1 MSRDAGQRVPIP
13 MKPLLFVLLAASLAA
28 NIVLA
33 LRPGRS
39 PSSVSTSSA
48 SSSAAATA
56 APEAATQ
63 TTAGSVAISSSRGG
77 GTSAVAPAPVGAV
90 WRSAVTEAD
99 LRRVV
104 ADLRAAGYPPEVVR
118 AVMQQLL
125 KTRFAARE
133 PNAGQ
138 PYWKHNNQTP
148 DAVAAQNAVNNER
161 RELLEALLGDDARP
175 SAMLDEETRLRRYG
189 PISAEKIDLLAKI
202 ERDYN
207 EMSAEAWAKRRGNI
221 VVSNDTLMQTQ
232 QLMEQEKLA
241 DMAAVLTPE
250 ELREYEMRNSQAAR
264 TLINNLRN
272 VDITETEYA
281 RLYLAQKAFNDANP
295 RRTISD
301 ATSFSQRQT
310 AQMALNE
317 EARAVLGDERFYPYL
332 EGSDYQ
338 YASVAKAFVAHP
350 AVTPATA
357 YQVYQLQNELQ
368 AAMYQ
373 ASRDGPPSQEKI
385 AEMRT
390 VVESY
395 NARLEGLLGA
405 EAAEAYR
412 KQGNGR
418 MFNSFRN
425 MQRPAGQATQATGR

>member
-1 MSRDAGQRVPIP
+1 

-33 LRPGRS
+33 LRSGRS
-39 PSSVSTSSA
+39 PSSVATSA
-48 SSSAAATA
+48 PSSSATATA
-56 APEAATQ
+56 APEAAGQ
-63 TTAGSVAISSSRGG
+63 TATGSVAISNSRGG
-77 GTSAVAPAPVGAV
+77 GTAAVAPAPVGAV

-99 LRRVV
+99 LHRVV
-104 ADLRAAGYPPEVVR
+104 ADLRAAGYPPEIVR

-138 PYWKHNNQTP
+138 PYWKHSNQTP

-175 SAMLDEETRLRRYG
+175 SAMLDAETRLRRYG
-189 PISAEKIDLLAKI
+189 PISEEKIDLLAKI

-232 QLMEQEKLA
+232 QLMEQEKFA

-250 ELREYEMRNSQAAR
+250 ELREYELRNSQAAR

-281 RLYLAQKAFNDANP
+281 RLYQAQKAFNDANP
-295 RRTISD
+295 RRTTMD
-301 ATSFSQRQT
+301 ASSFSQRQT

-317 EARAVLGDERFYPYL
+317 EARTVLGDERFYPYL

-350 AVTPATA
+350 AVTPAVA

-368 AAMYQ
+368 AVMVQ
-373 ASRDGPPSQEKI
+373 ASRDGPPSQEKV

-395 NARLEGLLGA
+395 NARLETLIGA

-418 MFNSFRN
+418 MFSSFRN
-425 MQRPAGQATQATGR
+425 MPRPAGQATQATGR

>member
-1 MSRDAGQRVPIP
+1 
-13 MKPLLFVLLAASLAA
+13 MKPLLFVLLAASVAA

-39 PSSVSTSSA
+39 PSSVSSPA
-48 SSSAAATA
+48 SSSSATA
-56 APEAATQ
+56 TSAPETAAQ
-63 TTAGSVAISSSRGG
+63 PAAGSVTISSNRGG
-77 GTSAVAPAPVGAV
+77 GTGSVAHAPVGAV
-90 WRSAVTEAD
+90 WRSSVTEED
-99 LRRVV
+99 LHRVV
-104 ADLRAAGYPPEVVR
+104 ADLRGAGYPPEVVR

-125 KTRFAARE
+125 KTRFASRE

-161 RELLEALLGDDARP
+161 RELLEALLGPDARP
-175 SAMLDEETRLRRYG
+175 SAMLDAETRLRRYG
-189 PISAEKIDLLAKI
+189 PISEDKIDQLAKI

-250 ELREYEMRNSQAAR
+250 ELIQYELRNSQAAR

-272 VDITETEYA
+272 VDITEAEYA
-281 RLYLAQKAFNDANP
+281 RLYQAQKTFNDANP
-295 RRTISD
+295 RRTTMDST
-301 ATSFSQRQT
+301 AFAQRQT

-317 EARAVLGDERFYPYL
+317 EARAVLGDTRFYPYL

-338 YASVAKAFVAHP
+338 YANVAKAFAAHP
-350 AVTPATA
+350 SVTPAVS

-368 AAMYQ
+368 AVMVQ
-373 ASRDGPPSQEKI
+373 ASRDGPPSQEKV

-390 VVESY
+390 LVESY
-395 NARLEGLLGA
+395 NNRLEALIGT

-412 KQGNGR
+412 KQGSGR
-418 MFNSFRN
+418 MFASFRN
-425 MQRPAGQATQATGR
+425 MPRPTGQATGR